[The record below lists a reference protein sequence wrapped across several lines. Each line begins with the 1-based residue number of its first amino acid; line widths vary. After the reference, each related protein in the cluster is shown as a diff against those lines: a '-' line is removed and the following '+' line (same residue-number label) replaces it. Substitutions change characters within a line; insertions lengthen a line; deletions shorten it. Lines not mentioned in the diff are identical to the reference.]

1 MGEHGERSGFWS
13 TLPGILTAL
22 AGIIGAIS
30 ASYVAI
36 KSIPASTQS
45 TNQNS
50 ITSLNT
56 LSVSTKEP
64 TKNPNQV
71 GGSTVLPPPSK
82 YSVSGIW
89 EYDAESQVSGAKC
102 TNRLRL
108 TMDGPA
114 VIGVFDT
121 CDHTGSG
128 VEGTFQNNI
137 LEFSRNTG
145 LATVQQFKLTK
156 VNANQFSGRFWNEGK
171 ILDAGTI
178 VIRKQNPEK

>member
-1 MGEHGERSGFWS
+1 MAEHGERSGFWS

-45 TNQNS
+45 TSQHPVTS
-50 ITSLNT
+50 INT
-56 LSVSTKEP
+56 VSTQEP
-64 TKNPNQV
+64 TQIPKQA
-71 GGSTVLPPPSK
+71 GGAISLPSPSQ

-108 TMDGPA
+108 TMDGPS

-156 VNANQFSGRFWNEGK
+156 VNANQFSGRFWNEGE

-178 VIRKQNPEK
+178 VIRKQNPKKE